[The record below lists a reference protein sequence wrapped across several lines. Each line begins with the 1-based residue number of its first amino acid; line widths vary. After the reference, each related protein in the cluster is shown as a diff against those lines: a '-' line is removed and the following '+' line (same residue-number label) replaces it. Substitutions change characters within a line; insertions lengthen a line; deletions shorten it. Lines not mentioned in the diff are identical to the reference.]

1 MLRKPDSE
9 NRGRHIAGHGSESWG
24 KLDEDLPDEKTP
36 GQQFKQ
42 FLRSLTIFWAENQ
55 EPKKP
60 PYHLVVPGK
69 RRDADGLTQWVANQW
84 IPFWGNVQSIS
95 QHLKTPLELTQKTKS
110 PNPTDT
116 DFHHLCYNHC
126 SMSSYCRHRDTRDNA
141 FNGRSPGFHRA
152 VDCSLC
158 SGTYVSHRLV
168 NFPNG
173 DFYCYCC
180 VRL

>member
-1 MLRKPDSE
+1 LLRKPDSE

-69 RRDADGLTQWVANQW
+69 RRDADRLTQWVANQW
-84 IPFWGNVQSIS
+84 IPFWDNVQSIS

-110 PNPTDT
+110 PIKR
-116 DFHHLCYNHC
+116 
-126 SMSSYCRHRDTRDNA
+126 MTRDA
-141 FNGRSPGFHRA
+141 HLMIYRLSPI
-152 VDCSLC
+152 S
-158 SGTYVSHRLV
+158 
-168 NFPNG
+168 
-173 DFYCYCC
+173 
-180 VRL
+180 